1 MQYYDQEINMTE
13 WMDMLTDELYV
24 GTLWVKLSCLN
35 GCVVLY
41 EMLFSTQNI
50 QAGLWIL
57 QRTYKG

>member
-35 GCVVLY
+35 GRVVLY
-41 EMLFSTQNI
+41 EMLF
-50 QAGLWIL
+50 
-57 QRTYKG
+57 